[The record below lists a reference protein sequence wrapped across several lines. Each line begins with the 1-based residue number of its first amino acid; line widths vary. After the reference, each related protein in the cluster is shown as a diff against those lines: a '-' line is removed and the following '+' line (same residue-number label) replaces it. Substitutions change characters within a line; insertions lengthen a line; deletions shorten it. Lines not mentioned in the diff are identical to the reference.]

1 MAPVRD
7 VGMTAMSL
15 LEKAIRALV
24 TLGGKH
30 RYLSTYCVD
39 GDCVNCRRNC
49 KNCKA
54 PCLCSCGHPE
64 DVA

>member
-1 MAPVRD
+1 MR
-7 VGMTAMSL
+7 L

-39 GDCVNCRRNC
+39 GNHADCRRTC
-49 KNCKA
+49 MQCKA
-54 PCLCSCGHPE
+54 LCLCSCGHPE
-64 DVA
+64 RAA

>member
-1 MAPVRD
+1 
-7 VGMTAMSL
+7 MSL

-39 GDCVNCRRNC
+39 GNHPDCRDTCMQC
-49 KNCKA
+49 KR
-54 PCLCSCGHPE
+54 PCLCGCHVSERG
-64 DVA
+64 A

>member
-1 MAPVRD
+1 
-7 VGMTAMSL
+7 MTGRHMSL

-39 GDCVNCRRNC
+39 GQDANCRRNC
-49 KNCKA
+49 MHCKA
-54 PCLCSCGHPE
+54 PCLCSCHASE
-64 DVA
+64 RVA